1 MASPIK
7 HLDLVM
13 AHYRRNRTI
22 VSRDI
27 GPMLEAI
34 AGKCGANLVLHRY
47 PSGADIGTW
56 IVPDRWDVKEAWV
69 KDPSGNVVASYD
81 EHPLFMVPYSRAFRG
96 TVTKDELLRHTRFHP
111 KRSDAFFYEHRFA
124 YDFKR
129 RMSDWAITMPRER
142 FESLPE
148 GNYEV
153 RIDLDVGPGEM
164 LVGEVVLPGESSDSI
179 ALLTDYCHPGQVN
192 DSFSGILAM
201 IDVFN
206 ALKSRPRRR
215 FTYRLLF
222 FPETI
227 GSCILLQDRPD
238 YLDSIKFAIFS
249 EFVGW
254 GRNWMVTANPDSSGL
269 GSVVGNQAAQRF
281 EGLKLGALESGYGND
296 EIIFDYAGIPAVSV
310 QMSECDEY
318 HSSLDSPDRI
328 EQANLDRAAEIVLY
342 MCETVESGQRY
353 RMTQQVPF
361 YQTRFDLYADSVLDR
376 RRHLANRRLF
386 RALRGGATMQ
396 QLVAATGGE
405 ESELRLLLDRMIEF
419 DLVRKEDL
427 G

>member
-1 MASPIK
+1 
-7 HLDLVM
+7 
-13 AHYRRNRTI
+13 
-22 VSRDI
+22 
-27 GPMLEAI
+27 
-34 AGKCGANLVLHRY
+34 
-47 PSGADIGTW
+47 
-56 IVPDRWDVKEAWV
+56 
-69 KDPSGNVVASYD
+69 
-81 EHPLFMVPYSRAFRG
+81 MVPYSRPFRG
-96 TVTKDELLRHTRFHP
+96 TVTKAELLRHTRFHP

-164 LVGEVVLPGESSDSI
+164 LVGEIVLPGESSDSI

-206 ALKSRPRRR
+206 ALKSKPRRR
-215 FTYRLLF
+215 FTYRLFF

-227 GSCILLQDRPD
+227 GSSILLQDRPD

-254 GRNWMVTANPDSSGL
+254 GRNWMVTANLDSSGL

-296 EIIFDYAGIPAVSV
+296 EIVFDYAGIPAVSV

-328 EQANLDRAAEIVLY
+328 EQANLDRAAEIVLH
-342 MCETVESGQRY
+342 MCETVETGQRY
-353 RMTQQVPF
+353 RMTQRVPF

-396 QLVAATGGE
+396 QLVAAAGGE
-405 ESELRLLLDRMIEF
+405 EFELRLLLDRMIELG
-419 DLVRKEDL
+419 LVRKEDL